1 MWRRCWS
8 SCGGPL
14 KQTLSAINPTGLRS
28 IIIVGNGSPAA
39 ASSISVY
46 LRRALCDSAA
56 AAVAAGGCDIGG
68 GKAGG
73 GGYYNSD
80 SDSNGNG
87 NNNDKDK
94 DKNSA
99 MSFAE
104 ARRLM
109 RLVNVEALKR
119 KLGMEG
125 KEIIGY
131 SELIQACESVGVAR
145 SKEEAA
151 AFAQILDE
159 AGVILLFRDKVYLHP
174 NKVEISLY
182 LYIYIYI
189 CDYLSMISDS
199 ALFLCLAFF
208 NNQSDSNSGILFGI
222 YSNMLSFFFLFFLV
236 TESNLRVFFFFY
248 VFLWGCL

>member
-1 MWRRCWS
+1 MWRRWWS

-56 AAVAAGGCDIGG
+56 AAAAVAAGGCDIGG

-80 SDSNGNG
+80 SDSNGNGNG

-189 CDYLSMISDS
+189 YVT
-199 ALFLCLAFF
+199 
-208 NNQSDSNSGILFGI
+208 I
-222 YSNMLSFFFLFFLV
+222 YQ
-236 TESNLRVFFFFY
+236 
-248 VFLWGCL
+248 

>member
-1 MWRRCWS
+1 MWRRWWS

-14 KQTLSAINPTGLRS
+14 KQTLSAINPTGPRS

-56 AAVAAGGCDIGG
+56 AAAVAGCGGDIGG

-189 CDYLSMISDS
+189 YVT
-199 ALFLCLAFF
+199 
-208 NNQSDSNSGILFGI
+208 I
-222 YSNMLSFFFLFFLV
+222 YQWFQTLH
-236 TESNLRVFFFFY
+236 FFY
-248 VFLWGCL
+248 V

>member
-80 SDSNGNG
+80 SDSNGNGNG

-189 CDYLSMISDS
+189 YVT
-199 ALFLCLAFF
+199 
-208 NNQSDSNSGILFGI
+208 I
-222 YSNMLSFFFLFFLV
+222 YQ
-236 TESNLRVFFFFY
+236 
-248 VFLWGCL
+248 

>member
-14 KQTLSAINPTGLRS
+14 KQTLSAINPTGPRS

-80 SDSNGNG
+80 SDGNG

-182 LYIYIYI
+182 LYIY
-189 CDYLSMISDS
+189 M
-199 ALFLCLAFF
+199 
-208 NNQSDSNSGILFGI
+208 
-222 YSNMLSFFFLFFLV
+222 
-236 TESNLRVFFFFY
+236 
-248 VFLWGCL
+248 

>member
-14 KQTLSAINPTGLRS
+14 KQTLSTINPTGLRS

-189 CDYLSMISDS
+189 YVT
-199 ALFLCLAFF
+199 
-208 NNQSDSNSGILFGI
+208 I
-222 YSNMLSFFFLFFLV
+222 YQWFQTLH
-236 TESNLRVFFFFY
+236 FFY
-248 VFLWGCL
+248 V

>member
-46 LRRALCDSAA
+46 LRRALCDSAAA

-222 YSNMLSFFFLFFLV
+222 YSNMLSFFFLFFFGY
-236 TESNLRVFFFFY
+236 RVKSQSFFLY